1 MEYLIGILVICLGV
15 LLAQRYLPL
24 KWQTTIQ
31 WGGVTLLLGML
42 FHLTINP
49 YRVARI
55 WHDLTHLLG

>member
-1 MEYLIGILVICLGV
+1 MEYLVGILVICLGL
-15 LLAQRYLPL
+15 LLAQRYLSL

-31 WGGVTLLLGML
+31 WSGVTLLLGML
-42 FHLTINP
+42 FQLTINP